1 MPFHQVAW
9 QLSECGALEIPLCG
23 SLLISICQRLRK
35 PQAFAALTNELPRA
49 YFAHML
55 LTFLKSKLLRAEVTD
70 RALHYEGSLAI
81 DAALMDQVGLKRYEK
96 ILVANVANGESF
108 ETYAIEAPKGS
119 HTISLNGAAAY
130 KGELGDLLV
139 IMSFAQ
145 FDEAEA
151 DNWKPKVL
159 VLADGNKRV
168 IRADN
173 VLVGE
178 NVFV

>member
-1 MPFHQVAW
+1 MDVT
-9 QLSECGALEIPLCG
+9 L
-23 SLLISICQRLRK
+23 
-35 PQAFAALTNELPRA
+35 
-49 YFAHML
+49 
-55 LTFLKSKLLRAEVTD
+55 LKSKLLRAEVTD

-81 DAALMDQVGLKRYEK
+81 DSALMEQVGLVPYEK
-96 ILVANVANGESF
+96 ILVANIANGERF

-119 HTISLNGAAAY
+119 HTISLNGAAAH

-151 DNWKPKVL
+151 KAWKPKVL

-168 IRADN
+168 VRADN
-173 VLVGE
+173 VLVSE
-178 NVFV
+178 DVFV

>member
-1 MPFHQVAW
+1 MQIT
-9 QLSECGALEIPLCG
+9 L
-23 SLLISICQRLRK
+23 
-35 PQAFAALTNELPRA
+35 
-49 YFAHML
+49 
-55 LTFLKSKLLRAEVTD
+55 LKSKLLRAEVTD

-81 DAALMDQVGLKRYEK
+81 DSGLMEQIGLVPYEK
-96 ILVANVANGESF
+96 ILVANIANGERF

-119 HTISLNGAAAY
+119 HTISLNGAAAH

-145 FDEAEA
+145 FEEAEA
-151 DNWKPKVL
+151 KAWKPKVL

-168 IRADN
+168 VRADN
-173 VLVGE
+173 VQVAE

>member
-1 MPFHQVAW
+1 MQVT
-9 QLSECGALEIPLCG
+9 L
-23 SLLISICQRLRK
+23 
-35 PQAFAALTNELPRA
+35 
-49 YFAHML
+49 
-55 LTFLKSKLLRAEVTD
+55 LKSKLLRAEVTD

-81 DAALMDQVGLKRYEK
+81 DSALMEQVGLLPYEK
-96 ILVANVANGESF
+96 ILVANIANGERF

-119 HTISLNGAAAY
+119 HTISLNGAAAH

-151 DNWKPKVL
+151 KAWKPKVL

-168 IRADN
+168 VRADN
-173 VLVGE
+173 VLVSE
-178 NVFV
+178 DVFV